1 MSCLHICFKSL
12 ISFNDVL
19 WFSECEFYTSFVTFI
34 PIFDAIVNGF
44 FFWIVNC
51 RYIEIKLI
59 YVY

>member
-19 WFSECEFYTSFVTFI
+19 WFSEFYTSFVTFI

-44 FFWIVNC
+44 FFFGL
-51 RYIEIKLI
+51 LI
-59 YVY
+59 AGV